1 MSYYNS
7 NMGTPGAMSPGA
19 AANTNSEKRPLRVR
33 IPGVIDVVLVSEAKH
48 IEVLNQHPGITR
60 KIDAKKSVL
69 HRIVASRLLG
79 DLSFHG
85 KLLPV
90 FLARDDQQRAARQKQ
105 LDEQLEGLRG
115 APGPESA
122 EIASYV
128 SGVKDALEIGVQVQQ
143 WCGKLFLA
151 HYRASRESYEA
162 GKLIA
167 GWASAPP
174 WRSVFDKLTG
184 KLDRAKSLLAEAAE
198 GDPHI
203 IHATSIG
210 MENIAKSVRK
220 LRKAAHHPEKQRL
233 SPDDILRECLA
244 APPAVLR
251 SCTQDVRVEFLAEP
265 LTQRS
270 LVVFLVAKAYAS
282 SADLDVAFLGD
293 QWSAC
298 PARRVVPEMLRA
310 AWHTANHDEPA
321 KKDDSVFAKINGWG
335 RFLNK
340 VAH

>member
-1 MSYYNS
+1 MSIDAS
-7 NMGTPGAMSPGA
+7 HMTV
-19 AANTNSEKRPLRVR
+19 AANSNSEKAPFRVN
-33 IPGVIDVVLVSEAKH
+33 IPALLDVVVVSNPTQ
-48 IEVLNQHPGITR
+48 IQQLNQHPAISR
-60 KIDAKKSVL
+60 SIDASSSIL

-85 KLLPV
+85 RLLPV
-90 FLARDDQQRAARQKQ
+90 FLARGDQQRERRQKELEQ
-105 LDEQLEGLRG
+105 QLEALLG
-115 APGPESA
+115 APGQESA
-122 EIASYV
+122 EIGAYV

-151 HYRASRESYEA
+151 HYRATRESYEA
-162 GKLIA
+162 GKSIA

-174 WRSVFDKLTG
+174 WTTLFDKLTG
-184 KLDRAKSLLAEAAE
+184 KLDRAKELLSQAAE

-210 MENIAKSVRK
+210 MENITKTVRK
-220 LRKAAHHPEKQRL
+220 LRLAAHQPDKQHL

-251 SCTQDVRVEFLAEP
+251 TCTQEVSLPVLAQP
-265 LTQRS
+265 LTPRS
-270 LVVFLVAKAYAS
+270 LIVFLVAKAYTES
-282 SADLDVAFLGD
+282 GDLDVAFLGD

-310 AWHTANHDEPA
+310 TWHAANHDEPV
-321 KKDDSVFAKINGWG
+321 KKDDRVFAKINGWG
-335 RFLNK
+335 RLWNR
-340 VAH
+340 VSH

>member
-1 MSYYNS
+1 MSIAS
-7 NMGTPGAMSPGA
+7 NTSRTPGF
-19 AANTNSEKRPLRVR
+19 AANSNSEKAPFRVN
-33 IPGVIDVVLVSEAKH
+33 IPGLIDVVIVSHPKH
-48 IEVLNQHPGITR
+48 IEQLNQHPSISR
-60 KIDAKKSVL
+60 QIDPHGSIL

-79 DLSFHG
+79 DLAFHG

-90 FLARDDQQRAARQKQ
+90 FLARGDQERERRQKE
-105 LDEQLEGLRG
+105 LDEQLENLRG
-115 APGPESA
+115 APGQESA
-122 EIASYV
+122 EIGAYV
-128 SGVKDALEIGVQVQQ
+128 SGIKDALEIGVQVQQ

-151 HYRASRESYEA
+151 HYRATRESYEA

-174 WRSVFDKLTG
+174 WTTLFDKLTG
-184 KLDRAKSLLAEAAE
+184 KLDRAKDLLSQAAE

-210 MENIAKSVRK
+210 MENITKSVRK
-220 LRKAAHHPEKQRL
+220 LRRAAHQPDKQHL

-251 SCTQDVRVEFLAEP
+251 TCTQEVRLPFLAQP
-265 LTQRS
+265 LTPRS
-270 LVVFLVAKAYAS
+270 LVVFLVAKAYTES
-282 SADLDVAFLGD
+282 GDLDVAFLGD

-310 AWHTANHDEPA
+310 TWHAANHDEPP
-321 KKDDSVFAKINGWG
+321 KKEDSVFAKINGWG
-335 RFLNK
+335 RLWSR